1 MIAAGTYYPMD
12 PGIDVGPGDK
22 GSCMSIGVTGETDVT
37 VGVAAGNTMVAFTNT
52 IGITAGTTK
61 VLRLFGDTTGAAST
75 KTLQVMIGP
84 NSDTDNDA
92 TTSGLS
98 YADSSGTEIDQTV
111 TKNLPLVGGGLSY

>member
-1 MIAAGTYYPMD
+1 
-12 PGIDVGPGDK
+12 
-22 GSCMSIGVTGETDVT
+22 
-37 VGVAAGNTMVAFTNT
+37 
-52 IGITAGTTK
+52 
-61 VLRLFGDTTGAAST
+61 
-75 KTLQVMIGP
+75 LQVMIGP